1 MLNKMIQKI
10 VRKPAIA
17 GRLGFYV
24 RRLRAE
30 KIGKVTIASLASLA
44 LVLQLTAGVF
54 PFASTSV
61 QALGDDNIVRNGITS
76 KEQMLAVYDSGTDGA
91 GHNDI
96 KQIYSHFGVTR
107 ADIANTTMG
116 SYKTNDFNG
125 QLKTIGRSNFPNSG
139 RTAVAV
145 EGASTS
151 IYVGP
156 FLDNA
161 GKNANSTPY
170 NMPALIGKRAIDGQW
185 FAITLNCGNIVY
197 SVTPPALPKPV
208 AATCTSLTASRLTRT
223 SFKFDA
229 KYNLG
234 SDTLKSV
241 TYVVTDAAGTE
252 ISRTTSP
259 SYTQTTAGTYTVK
272 VIIAATD
279 AEGKEKTIASD
290 TCTARFT
297 VLPAANPSST
307 TPKKC
312 TIAGKENLSETNPK
326 CVESP
331 RCAIEGKE
339 NLAADDAACVAPVA
353 PVEAKCTIA
362 GKTDLPATS
371 PSCVK
376 DVTPAAPVALPQ
388 TGLGEDLAKVFGL
401 GSLIASIGYYT
412 ASRRGLLSAFLNR

>member
-1 MLNKMIQKI
+1 MLNKLIQKI

-17 GRLGFYV
+17 GQLGFYA
-24 RRLRAE
+24 RRLHAE
-30 KIGKVTIASLASLA
+30 KIGKITIASMASLA

-54 PFASTSV
+54 PFATANV
-61 QALGDDNIVRNGITS
+61 QALGDDNIVRNGVTS

-107 ADIANTTMG
+107 EDIANTTMG

-125 QLKTIGRSNFPNSG
+125 QLKTIGRSNFPNAG

-161 GKNANSTPY
+161 GNNANSTPY

-197 SVTPPALPKPV
+197 TITPPALPKPV

-241 TYVVTDAAGTE
+241 TYVVTDAAGAE
-252 ISRTTSP
+252 ISRSTNA
-259 SYTQTTAGTYTVK
+259 SYTQETAGAYTVK
-272 VIIAATD
+272 AVITVAD
-279 AEGKEKTIASD
+279 AEGKEKTITSD
-290 TCTARFT
+290 ACTARFT
-297 VLPAANPSST
+297 VLPAATPSST

-312 TIAGKENLSETNPK
+312 TVAGRENLSETHPD
-326 CVESP
+326 CVETP
-331 RCAIEGKE
+331 RCTVAGKE
-339 NLAADDAACVAPVA
+339 KIAADSPACVAPV
-353 PVEAKCTIA
+353 EARCTVA
-362 GKTDLPATS
+362 GKTQLPASS
-371 PSCVK
+371 PDCVK
-376 DVTPAAPVALPQ
+376 DVTPTAPAALPQ
-388 TGLGEDLAKVFGL
+388 TGLSEDLAKFFGL
-401 GSLIASIGYYT
+401 GSLIASIGYYS
-412 ASRRGLLSAFLNR
+412 ASRRNMLSAFLNR